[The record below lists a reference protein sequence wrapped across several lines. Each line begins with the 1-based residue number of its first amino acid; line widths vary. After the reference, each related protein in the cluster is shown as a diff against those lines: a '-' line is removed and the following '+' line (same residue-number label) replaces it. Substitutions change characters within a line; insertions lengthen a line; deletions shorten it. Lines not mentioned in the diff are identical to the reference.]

1 MGRLTSLPLAFF
13 VNLMWRIRLKDCRN
27 LNNQYPYDLC
37 DPPSILCNPLCKN
50 RNSPIRA
57 ICGYIYFVKKF
68 RDEKFLK
75 QFGEHLRMLR
85 KGRQLSQEDFASLA
99 ETPTSQIGR
108 FERGERAPTI
118 LTLLILSRALEVHPK
133 ELMDFQVD

>member
-1 MGRLTSLPLAFF
+1 MLTT
-13 VNLMWRIRLKDCRN
+13 
-27 LNNQYPYDLC
+27 
-37 DPPSILCNPLCKN
+37 
-50 RNSPIRA
+50 PIGV
-57 ICGYIYFVKKF
+57 ICFVKKF

-75 QFGEHLRMLR
+75 QFGEHLRRLR
-85 KGRQLSQEDFASLA
+85 KDRQLSQEDFASLA